1 MPPSRPVDCLATSTL
16 QTRGHGSKGSWE
28 GYSVKQKE
36 FTESMRV
43 GDPGKL
49 EWKPRLPWTFSPKE
63 FLTHFPSGM
72 TPRVKQIEA
81 LTEISDHFRKGKRV
95 VVLEMPTG
103 GGKSPICLTA
113 ARAIRAMGGKT
124 SFLTIQKALQN
135 QYIRDFPA
143 PEIEPL
149 KGRANYSCNHSE
161 SNGSHC
167 GDAPCTKLKKGI
179 LPECVSVEQEAE
191 ESPVRR
197 ATLLELTPGE
207 QLCPYWKQLQL
218 CNDSAIT
225 LFNFSSFLFQQR
237 IHRFGKRD
245 LMLIDEAHNIETQV
259 MGFVSVE
266 LTEYA
271 LSAINV
277 RIDREVTSKDQLL
290 NFLRENQVMQKI
302 KKALDQPDKADPESF
317 DEDLDKAEADAIRE
331 LGGKLETFLAYV
343 EKSEWLYETV
353 TYNDRRGDKARKIV
367 ARPIFAKDFA
377 EALLFSK
384 ADRVLVMS
392 ATILDVGLWAKNL
405 GLSLDEVGLV
415 QTACDFPPE
424 RRPIHLEYAGNCGSK
439 YFSREANPQDP
450 TQPKFVRK
458 IQQILNRHK
467 GQRGIIH
474 AQSFAM
480 AQVIFQEVDN
490 KRLIFQEHFHDKETM
505 LSAHASNPDSVIV
518 SPGIKEG
525 FDFKGDLA
533 RFQILAKVPYPSL
546 GDKVI
551 KERADRDSVYYGWL
565 TALALVQSYG
575 RIVRSKDDW
584 GFTYIVDS
592 GFNSFFSRNEKLLP
606 RWFKEA
612 IKRYPPK
619 EVTMT

>member
-1 MPPSRPVDCLATSTL
+1 M
-16 QTRGHGSKGSWE
+16 
-28 GYSVKQKE
+28 KQKE
-36 FTESMRV
+36 FTKSIQV
-43 GDPGKL
+43 GDPGKP
-49 EWKPRLPWTFSPKE
+49 EWKPRLPWALTPEK
-63 FLTHFPSGM
+63 FLTHFPTGM
-72 TPRVKQIEA
+72 TPRGKQIEA
-81 LTEISDHFRKGKRV
+81 LTQINEHFRKGKRV

-103 GGKSPICLTA
+103 GGKSPICMTA
-113 ARAIRAMGGKT
+113 ARAIEAMGGKT
-124 SFLTIQKALQN
+124 SFLTIQKALQD

-143 PEIEPL
+143 PQVEPL
-149 KGRANYSCNHSE
+149 KGRSNYLCNHRDS
-161 SNGSHC
+161 SGGHC
-167 GDAPCTKLKKGI
+167 GDAPCTKIKKGI
-179 LPECVSVEQEAE
+179 LPDCVRVEMELE

-197 ATLLELTPGE
+197 ATLLELTPKE
-207 QLCPYWKQLQL
+207 QLCPYWKQLQK

-277 RIDREVTSKDQLL
+277 SIDREVTSKGELL
-290 NFLRENQVMQKI
+290 NFLREKDVMAKI
-302 KKALDQPDKADPESF
+302 RKILEQPDKSDTESF

-331 LGGKLETFLAYV
+331 LGGKLETFLSYV
-343 EKSEWLYETV
+343 YKSEWLYETV

-377 EALLFSK
+377 NDLLFAK

-405 GLSLDEVGLV
+405 GLDLQEVGLV
-415 QTACDFPPE
+415 QTACDFPVE
-424 RRPIHLEYAGNCGSK
+424 RRPVHLEYAGNCGSK

-480 AQVIFQEVDN
+480 AQVIFQEVDD
-490 KRLIFQEHFHDKETM
+490 KRLIFQEHFNGDKQLM
-505 LSAHASNPDSVIV
+505 LSAHASNPDSVLV

-525 FDFKGDLA
+525 FDFKDDLA

-551 KERADRDSVYYGWL
+551 KERADRDPAYYGWL

-584 GFTYIVDS
+584 GFTYVIDS
-592 GFNSFFSRNEKLLP
+592 GFNGFFSRNEKMLP
-606 RWFKEA
+606 RWFKDA
-612 IKRYPPK
+612 IRRYPPK